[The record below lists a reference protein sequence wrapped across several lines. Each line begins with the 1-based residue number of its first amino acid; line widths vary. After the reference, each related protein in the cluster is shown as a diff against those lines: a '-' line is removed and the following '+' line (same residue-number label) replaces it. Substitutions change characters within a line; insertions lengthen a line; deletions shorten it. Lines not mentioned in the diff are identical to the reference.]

1 MVYKLDDTKLMFRPY
16 ISNETVLFPECI
28 GDFIPEDSPVRFISD
43 IIDCMNL
50 RELIESYGKSEE
62 GNRPYNPVM
71 LLKVTIYGYFNNVF
85 STRGLEDVMTR
96 DLHMIWLSSK
106 QFPDHSTISRFK
118 TRCLPYIK
126 DLFAQLV
133 RILVEKGE
141 ITLSKELY
149 IDGTTIRS
157 RAARRRIKWRSNA
170 EKFSVLAEAE
180 LQEALR
186 DLMSQ
191 AEEGA
196 ENQATV
202 NTHVDLTPQDAILL
216 AEEMESKMAANPKKG
231 IKTKIRRVKDAASR
245 KMSHDNTIKECDGR
259 CGVAPSDPDCGI
271 MHAKED
277 GYAGQPTPNYNVQ
290 IATHNQYVTNYDVF
304 DTPTDKATALD
315 FIDICI
321 DENGVKPEAVVE
333 DAGYGSEEVYV
344 ELEKMGIE
352 AVVKYPAYDSDCSK
366 RNPGGYNKNGFK
378 LNDSQDG
385 LVCPAGKPMRI
396 LDVETSYS
404 KRGFRSD
411 TTHFTCDHCQGCEF
425 YERCTLT
432 KNKNRR
438 LGRKLGNMRE
448 EAKARSRL
456 ATQRNQERLKR
467 RSLEPEPVFGQLKY
481 NHGYTRFRHFSK
493 PKVRMD
499 LGFELMALNLLKLHR
514 NMKKSC

>member
-1 MVYKLDDTKLMFRPY
+1 MFRPY

-28 GDFIPEDSPVRFISD
+28 GDFIPQDSPVRFISD
-43 IIDCMNL
+43 IIDRMNL
-50 RELIESYGKSEE
+50 GELIESYGKSDE
-62 GNRPYNPVM
+62 GNKPYNPVM

-106 QFPDHSTISRFK
+106 QFPDHCTISRFK

-216 AEEMESKMAANPKKG
+216 AEEIESKMAGNPKKG
-231 IKTKIRRVKDAASR
+231 IKTKIKRVRDAAQR
-245 KMSHDNTIKECDGR
+245 KQAHDRTLRACKGR
-259 CGVAPSDPDCGI
+259 CGVAPTDPDCGI

-290 IATHNQYVTNYDVF
+290 IATQNQYVTNYDVF
-304 DTPTDKATALD
+304 DNAADKATALD
-315 FIDICI
+315 FVETCVE
-321 DENGVKPEAVVE
+321 ENGVKPEAVVE
-333 DAGYGSEEVYV
+333 DAGYGCEEVYV
-344 ELEKMGIE
+344 GLARMQIE
-352 AVVKYPAYDSDCSK
+352 AVVKYQNYDRQRKSGKIADGSYHK
-366 RNPGGYNKNGFK
+366 DRFRLSPDGNG
-378 LNDSQDG
+378 L
-385 LVCPAGKPMRI
+385 LCPADRELRTVK
-396 LDVETSYS
+396 VETSVS
-404 KRGFRSD
+404 HRGFKSD
-411 TTHFTCDHCQGCEF
+411 VTRFTCDHCQGCRF
-425 YERCTLT
+425 YEKCDLSNSADKIISRKMGNLREER
-432 KNKNRR
+432 KAMER
-438 LGRKLGNMRE
+438 LGKPLNR
-448 EAKARSRL
+448 
-456 ATQRNQERLKR
+456 ERLR
-467 RSLEPEPVFGQLKY
+467 RRCLEPEPVFGQLKH

-499 LGFELMALNLLKLHR
+499 LGFELMALNLLKLYR
-514 NMKKSC
+514 NMKISR